1 LKYLILGY
9 GVTGKSV
16 ENYFNKIG
24 ANYVIHDDDENELK
38 KVENSKIFNKK
49 YLNSIDEVIISP
61 GLRPDHHLVQQFL
74 DIKVPIKTD
83 IDIFAMNYTGK
94 VIGVTGTNG
103 KTTFVSELVKFLNI
117 NGISSFPA
125 GNIGV
130 SPLEILENKY
140 DYLVLELSSY
150 QLHYTNIL
158 NLDLAVILNIFP
170 DHIDWH
176 QNIED
181 YANSK
186 VKILS
191 FLNNKKMDRKIIGSN
206 YGIIEQNLSDDAN
219 LNNHNLKIHKEL
231 LSALSETVKKIG
243 GRVLYESFIDY
254 IKYNEMHYEH
264 RMEQFLR
271 VRGKNL
277 TFIND
282 SKATNYHAVSEGT
295 KLFSACDEEGI
306 LILHGITKET
316 VQNKLN
322 IDPTFKHIVIP
333 KDMNV
338 NLGSH
343 NADIIYIDDI
353 YQLKKLL
360 PSMISSNQII
370 LFSCGGSSF
379 NDFENYKIRGDY
391 FKNLI
396 LSMGLPND

>member
-1 LKYLILGY
+1 MKYLILGY

-38 KVENSKIFNKK
+38 KVENSKIFNIK

-74 DIKVPIKTD
+74 DIEVPIKTD

-150 QLHYTNIL
+150 QLHYTSIL

-243 GRVLYESFIDY
+243 GSVLYESFIDY

>member
-16 ENYFNKIG
+16 ENYLKKID
-24 ANYVIHDDDENELK
+24 ADYVIHDDDESKLK
-38 KVENSKIFNKK
+38 KVDNSIIFSTKH
-49 YLNSIDEVIISP
+49 LDSIDEVIISP
-61 GLRPDHHLVQQFL
+61 GLRPEHHLVQQFL
-74 DIKVPIKTD
+74 AKKVQIKTD

-117 NGISSFPA
+117 NGITSFSA

-130 SPLEILENKY
+130 SPLEILENEY
-140 DYLVLELSSY
+140 EYLVLELSSY
-150 QLHYTNIL
+150 QLHYTNFL

-176 QNIED
+176 QNIEN

-186 VKILS
+186 IKILS
-191 FLNNKKMDRKIIGSN
+191 FLTSKKMDRKIIGSN
-206 YGIIEQNLSDDAN
+206 YGVIEQNLSNDAN

-231 LSALSETVKKIG
+231 LLALSETVKKIG
-243 GRVLYESFIDY
+243 GRDLYESFIDY
-254 IKYNEMHYEH
+254 IKYNEMNYEH
-264 RMEQFLR
+264 RMEQFFR
-271 VRGKNL
+271 VKGKNL

-282 SKATNYHAVSEGT
+282 SKATNYHAVSEGS
-295 KLFSACDEEGI
+295 KLFSGCEEEGI

-316 VQNKLN
+316 VQSKLN
-322 IDPTFKHIVIP
+322 IDPTFKHIIIP
-333 KDMNV
+333 KGMNV
-338 NLGSH
+338 NFGSH
-343 NADIIYIDDI
+343 NADITYIDDI

-360 PSMISSNQII
+360 SSMLSINQII

-379 NDFENYKIRGDY
+379 NDFKNYKIRGDY
-391 FKNLI
+391 FKNII

>member
-16 ENYFNKIG
+16 ENYLKKID
-24 ANYVIHDDDENELK
+24 ADYVIHDDDESKLK
-38 KVENSKIFNKK
+38 KVDNSIIFSTKH
-49 YLNSIDEVIISP
+49 LDSIDEVIISP
-61 GLRPDHHLVQQFL
+61 GLRPEHHLVQQFL
-74 DIKVPIKTD
+74 AKKVQIKTD

-117 NGISSFPA
+117 NGITSFSA

-130 SPLEILENKY
+130 SPLEILENEY
-140 DYLVLELSSY
+140 EYLVLELSSY
-150 QLHYTNIL
+150 QLHYTNFL

-176 QNIED
+176 QNIEN

-186 VKILS
+186 IKILS
-191 FLNNKKMDRKIIGSN
+191 FLTSKKMDRKIIGSN
-206 YGIIEQNLSDDAN
+206 YGVIEQNLSNDVN

-231 LSALSETVKKIG
+231 LLALSETVKKIG
-243 GRVLYESFIDY
+243 GKDLYESFIDY
-254 IKYNEMHYEH
+254 IKYNEMNYEH
-264 RMEQFLR
+264 RMEQFFR
-271 VRGKNL
+271 VKGKNL

-282 SKATNYHAVSEGT
+282 SKATNYHAVSEGS
-295 KLFSACDEEGI
+295 KLFSGCEEEGI

-316 VQNKLN
+316 VQSKLN
-322 IDPTFKHIVIP
+322 IDPTFKHIIIP
-333 KDMNV
+333 KGMNV
-338 NLGSH
+338 NFGSH
-343 NADIIYIDDI
+343 NADITYIDDI

-360 PSMISSNQII
+360 SSMLSINQII

-379 NDFENYKIRGDY
+379 NDFKNYKIRGDY
-391 FKNLI
+391 FKNII

>member
-1 LKYLILGY
+1 MKYLILGY

-49 YLNSIDEVIISP
+49 YLDSIDEVIISP

-74 DIKVPIKTD
+74 DKKVPIKTD

-117 NGISSFPA
+117 NGITSFSA

-140 DYLVLELSSY
+140 EYLVLELSSY

-176 QNIED
+176 QNIEN

-191 FLNNKKMDRKIIGSN
+191 FLTNKKMDRKIIGSN
-206 YGIIEQNLSDDAN
+206 YGIIEKNLSDDPN
-219 LNNHNLKIHKEL
+219 LKNHNIKIHKEL

-243 GRVLYESFIDY
+243 GRVLYERFIDY
-254 IKYNEMHYEH
+254 IKYNEMNYEH

-277 TFIND
+277 TFINEIGR
-282 SKATNYHAVSEGT
+282 A
-295 KLFSACDEEGI
+295 
-306 LILHGITKET
+306 
-316 VQNKLN
+316 
-322 IDPTFKHIVIP
+322 
-333 KDMNV
+333 
-338 NLGSH
+338 
-343 NADIIYIDDI
+343 
-353 YQLKKLL
+353 
-360 PSMISSNQII
+360 
-370 LFSCGGSSF
+370 SCR
-379 NDFENYKIRGDY
+379 ERV
-391 FKNLI
+391 
-396 LSMGLPND
+396 

>member
-1 LKYLILGY
+1 MKYLILGY

-38 KVENSKIFNKK
+38 NVENSKIFNKK

-140 DYLVLELSSY
+140 DYLVLELSSS
-150 QLHYTNIL
+150 QLHYTSIL

-243 GRVLYESFIDY
+243 GSVLYESFIDY